1 MKIARSNKNPIMPR
15 EKVEML
21 IEKLSSKNVESIIL
35 YGSQLSGNLSDSS
48 DIDLLVVIK
57 ELEGRT
63 ISHLIE
69 NKLALENV
77 LKVPI
82 SLNIHT
88 IDELN
93 PLLKKKNIFVHKNRS
108 EYLTY
113 KYKYHYLCI
122 YGKNPFRFFGDPTP
136 KQIRGESIR
145 LLLSFS
151 YNLKKF
157 ILNPEL
163 APHKEREFIRTP
175 LISLEYIAAFY
186 GYISRDK
193 HDAFKFLIKN
203 NLIEKKHASF
213 IKEIM
218 KKNCLTFKEK
228 IESINF
234 IDFYRKLLVKKYL
247 NFAQSDIRYVNK
259 EVKFHWDLKYPQ
271 AVSMAILKHKNKILL
286 LKRTSDDYL
295 YPNLW
300 TLPGGYLKKNE
311 TFEDCIRREI
321 SEETGLNGFDTICL
335 FKNNKVITKRVAI
348 GCFLVRLNSQ
358 KINLS
363 EHSDYGFFDIEE
375 LGDINLTPECRKVL
389 AKYLVDK
396 I

>member
-1 MKIARSNKNPIMPR
+1 MKIAHSKKKPVIPK
-15 EKVEML
+15 EKVKIL
-21 IEKLSSKNVESIIL
+21 IKGLSSKNVESIIL
-35 YGSQLSGNLSDSS
+35 YGSQLSGNLSNNS
-48 DIDLLVVIK
+48 DIDLLVIIK
-57 ELEGRT
+57 ELEGKT
-63 ISHLIE
+63 IKNLIE
-69 NKLALENV
+69 NKIELERI

-93 PLLKKKNIFVHKNRS
+93 PLLKKKNIFMHKNRS
-108 EYLTY
+108 EFMIY

-122 YGKNPFRFFGDPTP
+122 YGKNPFRLFDDPTP
-136 KQIRGESIR
+136 KQIREESIK

-163 APHKEREFIRTP
+163 APHKEKEFIRTP
-175 LISLEYIAAFY
+175 IISLEYIAAFY
-186 GYISRDK
+186 GYISLDK
-193 HDAFKFLIKN
+193 YDAFKFLIKN
-203 NLIEKKHASF
+203 NFIEKKHIVF
-213 IKEIM
+213 IKNIM
-218 KKNCLTFKEK
+218 KKNHLSFKEK

-234 IDFYRKLLVKKYL
+234 IDYYRKLLVKKYL

-259 EVKFHWDLKYPQ
+259 KIKFHWDLKYPQ
-271 AVSMAILKHKNKILL
+271 AVSMAILEYKSKILL

-311 TFEDCIRREI
+311 TFENCIRREI
-321 SEETGLNGFDTICL
+321 SEETGLNSFDIIGL
-335 FKNNKVITKRVAI
+335 FKNKKVVTKRVAI
-348 GCFLVRLNSQ
+348 GCFLVQLNNQ

-363 EHSDYGFFDIEE
+363 EHSDYNFFSIKR
-375 LGDINLTPECRKVL
+375 LKNLNLTPECKKVL
-389 AKYLVDK
+389 TKYLVDK